1 MVNRLDHLRVISELD
16 NLVMSVRDVD
26 ELARRAVI
34 HVCATSQCEVALL
47 LRQGDDRE
55 MLCWSSA
62 PAALPT
68 LLIPGLP
75 ARVETDQAVGRA
87 LNTGKTAVVVEPA
100 HAVVAVPLK
109 AMGDAPL
116 GVLQLRGALVIA
128 KDQTQVAALEMLA
141 QRLALSIANLRAQRI
156 LKEQAAQLQILHR
169 LTRQITETLDVEQVY
184 RAIYDSTHALMDCDL
199 FFIALTD
206 EQTKSYAYV
215 LRVEG
220 GTVVSPASVQTRN
233 GLTGH
238 VIQTR
243 RPINISDAS
252 DPKPIESWHWD
263 GERKLH
269 SVLCVPM
276 MLGDDVLGALSVQ
289 STRRAAYTSAD
300 LEILTIFAGQAA
312 IAINN
317 ARHHKLALEQ
327 ARLDSLTQVLNH
339 GYFLKRLREEVDRAQ
354 ALAVIMLDIDHFK
367 VYNDT
372 YGHISGDAILRGTVQ
387 AIRANIKQTDLVG
400 RWGGEE
406 FVIALL
412 GTNARDAHTVAQRIR
427 TTLAELK
434 LEDDQGRPVPVPTVS
449 QGIAT
454 LPDDARDAIAL
465 IDLADGRLYQ
475 AKARGRDQVS
485 GA

>member
-1 MVNRLDHLRVISELD
+1 MVNRLDHLRVISDLD

-26 ELARRAVI
+26 ELARRAVT
-34 HVCATSQCEVALL
+34 HVCATSRCEVALL
-47 LRQGDDRE
+47 LRQADDGE

-62 PAALPT
+62 PAALPA

-75 ARVETDQAVGRA
+75 ARVKTDEAVGRA
-87 LNTGKTAVVVEPA
+87 LNTGETVVVAEPA
-100 HAVVAVPLK
+100 HAVVTVPLK
-109 AMGDAPL
+109 AMGDAPF
-116 GVLQLRGALVIA
+116 GVLQLRGALIIA
-128 KDQTQVAALEMLA
+128 KDQAQVAALELLA

-156 LKEQAAQLQILHR
+156 LKEQATQLQILHR
-169 LTRQITETLDVEQVY
+169 LTRQITETLDVELVY
-184 RAIYDSTHALMDCDL
+184 RAIYDSAHALMDCDL
-199 FFIALTD
+199 FFIALHD
-206 EQTKSYAYV
+206 EQAKAYAYV
-215 LRVEG
+215 LRAEG
-220 GTVVSPASVQTRN
+220 GTIVPPAQVQARN

-238 VIQTR
+238 VIRTR
-243 RPINISDAS
+243 QPVNISDVGDHPS
-252 DPKPIESWHWD
+252 VEMGQLD
-263 GERKLH
+263 GERKLQ

-289 STRRAAYTSAD
+289 SYRRAAYVSAD

-339 GYFLKRLREEVDRAQ
+339 GFFLTRLREEVDRAHP
-354 ALAVIMLDIDHFK
+354 LAVIMLDIDHFK
-367 VYNDT
+367 GYNDT
-372 YGHISGDAILRGTVQ
+372 YGHIAGDAILRGTVQ
-387 AIRANIKQTDLVG
+387 AIRANINQTDLVG

-412 GTNARDAHTVAQRIR
+412 ETNARDARMVAQRIR

-434 LEDDQGRPVPVPTVS
+434 LVDDQGRPVPVPTVS

-454 LPDDARDAIAL
+454 LPDDACDAITL